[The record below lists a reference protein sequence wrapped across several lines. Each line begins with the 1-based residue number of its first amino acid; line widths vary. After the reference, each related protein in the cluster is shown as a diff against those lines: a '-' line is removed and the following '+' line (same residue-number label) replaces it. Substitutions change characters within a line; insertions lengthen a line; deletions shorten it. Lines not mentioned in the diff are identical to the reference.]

1 MALSERQKM
10 QAGQWYSCLNPE
22 LEALRV
28 KARVAVHE
36 HNTLP
41 PERRGAM
48 SDALRNLLG
57 DVQSDCWIEAPFHV
71 AYGFNLSLGEGVYIN
86 AGCAILDTAPV
97 AIGAGTMLGPAVQI
111 YCAEHH
117 TDARRRAEGL
127 EMAHPVHIGRNAWI
141 GGGAI
146 VMPGVTV
153 GDNAIIGAGS
163 VVLKDVPADAR
174 VVGNPARELPA

>member
-1 MALSERQKM
+1 MALTQRQKM
-10 QAGQWYSCLNPE
+10 EAGQWYSCLDPE

-28 KARVAVHE
+28 RARNAVHE
-36 HNTLP
+36 HATLP

-57 DVQSDCWIEAPFHV
+57 NVDAECWVEAPFHV
-71 AYGFNLSLGEGVYIN
+71 AYGFNLSLGQGVYIN

-111 YCAEHH
+111 YCAQHH
-117 TDARRRAEGL
+117 KNPEKRAAGL
-127 EMAHPVHIGRNAWI
+127 EIAHPVHIGRNVWI

-174 VVGNPARELPA
+174 VVGNPARELRD